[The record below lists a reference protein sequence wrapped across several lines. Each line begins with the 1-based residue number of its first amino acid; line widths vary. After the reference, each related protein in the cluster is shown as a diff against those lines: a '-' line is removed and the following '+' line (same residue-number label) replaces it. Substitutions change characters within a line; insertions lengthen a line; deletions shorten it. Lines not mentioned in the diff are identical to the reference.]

1 MSTYKLV
8 FRGDIAPGHEL
19 MDVRQKLQQLFS
31 LDDEGINK
39 LFCGRPVT
47 IKRQLDQAS
56 AEKWCAALLKAGAIV
71 KMSPEDESIS
81 ASAENGSISP
91 SQNQQATVAPLGADV
106 LRADE
111 RKKDSVTAPNTDHLS
126 LDEPGADVLRP
137 EERRVIED
145 LDLDLS
151 HLSLK

>member
-1 MSTYKLV
+1 M
-8 FRGDIAPGHEL
+8 A
-19 MDVRQKLQQLFS
+19 VRQKLQQLFS
-31 LDDEGINK
+31 VDDDGINK

-47 IKRQLDQAS
+47 IKKQLDQAS

-71 KMSPEDESIS
+71 KMSPDGEPAS
-81 ASAENGSISP
+81 ASAESGNTGAGRP
-91 SQNQQATVAPLGADV
+91 PQPLVAPIGADV
-106 LRADE
+106 LRPEE
-111 RKKDSVTAPNTDHLS
+111 RRKQAAVAPNTDHLS

-137 EERRVIED
+137 EERRIIED

>member
-91 SQNQQATVAPLGADV
+91 SQNQHATVAPLGADV
-106 LRADE
+106 RRAD
-111 RKKDSVTAPNTDHLS
+111 
-126 LDEPGADVLRP
+126 
-137 EERRVIED
+137 
-145 LDLDLS
+145 
-151 HLSLK
+151 